1 MNCIP
6 YVSSH
11 KPKMSLSA
19 WANKPIKYESTI
31 FVKDILNMITY
42 RMYAWVTTRPDL
54 DLGLSYESF
63 RDQYIKVLY
72 YGYQTQNFSDTVT
85 DYFDLKYLEETSD
98 VYNECMKLAAHYQ
111 IGIPKIAMMDTLE
124 YIRDNVIIYDP
135 GEEEYETDPGESY

>member
-6 YVSSH
+6 YC

-72 YGYQTQNFSDTVT
+72 YGYQTKKFSDTVT

-98 VYNECMKLAAHYQ
+98 VYNECMTLAAHYQ

-135 GEEEYETDPGESY
+135 AEEEAETDREEYY

>member
-6 YVSSH
+6 SC

-19 WANKPIKYESTI
+19 WANKPVKYESTI

-63 RDQYIKVLY
+63 RDQYIRVLY
-72 YGYQTQNFSDTVT
+72 YG
-85 DYFDLKYLEETSD
+85 
-98 VYNECMKLAAHYQ
+98 
-111 IGIPKIAMMDTLE
+111 
-124 YIRDNVIIYDP
+124 
-135 GEEEYETDPGESY
+135 